1 MKFVHPEM
9 LWGLVATAIPIIVHL
24 FNFRKF
30 KKVYFSNVEFLKEI
44 KQETQSKRNLKHLLI
59 LASRMLAVAA
69 IVLAFAQPYMPQPG
83 AVEKPGGTAVSIYI
97 DNSFSMQGA
106 GKDGIMLDLAKNKAL
121 EIVESFAPSDK
132 FQLLTG
138 DFEGRHQRL
147 VSKEEMTSLIQEVNL
162 SPVSRKLSEVVT
174 RQRDALV
181 TSGLEKRHAFV
192 LTDLQASITDI
203 DAVANDSS
211 MRVTIVPELPEIKSN
226 VFIDSVWFET
236 PVRQLNQPEIL
247 HARVVNTGSEDI
259 ESIPLQLVINGT
271 QKSVATAAIPALSN
285 STIDV
290 TYSNTEAGFKHCSLN
305 ITDVSITSDD
315 AYYFSYTVAERIRV
329 LEILG
334 ANASTQAVKAVF
346 SDDPFFEWNSVNESA
361 IDFSRFT
368 GMNFIVVN
376 QLRNLSTGLV
386 SELNKFMESGGSVL
400 VIPSAEI
407 AVNEY
412 NSALATWKSG
422 QLAGKSNIASVVTTV
437 NYEHYI
443 FKEAFKQSSGNID
456 LPTAASY
463 YSLVLA
469 SGQWAEPMLTLQNG
483 SPFLISASIGH
494 GRLYFSSVS
503 LSTDETNFTQ
513 HAFFP
518 ASLIRMAEYS
528 QPTSQLSYVLGRE
541 EAIVLRNIQ
550 LQGEETFRLQNIV
563 TNSEIIPE
571 HRNAGNQVEVFV
583 HGDLGIAGNYLLN
596 WGANAVQPLAFNFD
610 RAESYNATLAINAF
624 RDKITERQFSN
635 WSILEGDTE
644 TVSAGAEA
652 IDDSHKF
659 WLSLIVWALIFL
671 AIEIL
676 LIKFWR

>member
-83 AVEKPGGTAVSIYI
+83 AVEMPGGTAVSIYI

>member
-9 LWGLVATAIPIIVHL
+9 LWGLIATAVPIIVHL

-59 LASRMLAVAA
+59 LAARMLAIAA

-121 EIVESFAPSDK
+121 EIVESFAASDK

-147 VSKEEMTSLIQEVNL
+147 VSKEEMTSLIQEVAL
-162 SPVSRKLSEVVT
+162 SAASRKLSEVVT
-174 RQRDALV
+174 RQRDALI
-181 TSGLEKRHAFV
+181 TSGLEKRHAFL
-192 LTDLQASITDI
+192 LTDLQASVTDI
-203 DAVANDSS
+203 DAVANDTT
-211 MRVTIVPELPEIKSN
+211 MRLTVVPELPEIKGN

-236 PVRQLNQPEIL
+236 PVRQLNQPEIM

-259 ESIPLQLVINGT
+259 EAIPLQLTINGS
-271 QKSVATAAIPALSN
+271 QKSVASAAIPALSN
-285 STIDV
+285 STIDI
-290 TYSNTEAGFKHCSLN
+290 TYTNTEAGFKHCSLTIN
-305 ITDVSITSDD
+305 DISITNDD
-315 AYYFSYTVAERIRV
+315 AYYFSYSVAERIRV
-329 LEILG
+329 LEIVG
-334 ANASTQAVKAVF
+334 GNAATQAVKAVF
-346 SDDPFFEWNSVNESA
+346 SDDPFYEWTSLNESA
-361 IDFSRFT
+361 IDYSQFT
-368 GMNFIVVN
+368 GMNFIVIN
-376 QLRNLSTGLV
+376 QLRGLSSGLV

-400 VIPSAEI
+400 VIPASEI
-407 AVNEY
+407 TLNEY
-412 NSALATWKSG
+412 NSALANWKSG
-422 QLAGKSNIASVVTTV
+422 QIGGKSAVASVVSSV
-437 NYEHYI
+437 NYEHFI
-443 FKEAFKQSSGNID
+443 FKEAFKQSAGNID
-456 LPTAASY
+456 LPSANTY
-463 YSLVLA
+463 YSLALS

-483 SPFLISASIGH
+483 SPFLVSSSIGH
-494 GRLYFSSVS
+494 GRLYFSCVS

-528 QPTSQLSYVLGRE
+528 QPTAQLSYTLGRE

-550 LQGEETFRLQNIV
+550 LAGEETFRLQNIS
-563 TNSEIIPE
+563 TNSEVIPE

-583 HGDLGIAGNYLLN
+583 HSDLGVAGNYTLR
-596 WGANAVQPLAFNFD
+596 WGTNTVEPLAFNYD
-610 RAESYNATLAINAF
+610 RAESYNLTMAVDAF
-624 RDKITERQFSN
+624 KEKIADLQFAN
-635 WSILEGDTE
+635 WSVLEGDIE
-644 TVSAGAEA
+644 SVSAGASS
-652 IDDSHKF
+652 IDDTHKY

>member
-1 MKFVHPEM
+1 M

-83 AVEKPGGTAVSIYI
+83 AVEMPGGTAVSIYI

>member
-1 MKFVHPEM
+1 M

>member
-9 LWGLVATAIPIIVHL
+9 LWGLIATAIPIIVHL

-59 LASRMLAVAA
+59 LAARMLAIAA

-83 AVEKPGGTAVSIYI
+83 AVEKPGGTAVSIYV

-121 EIVESFAPSDK
+121 EIVESFAASDK

-147 VSKEEMTSLIQEVNL
+147 VSKEEMTSLIQEIEL
-162 SPVSRKLSEVVT
+162 SPASRKLSEVVS

-181 TSGLEKRHAFV
+181 TSGLEKRHAFL
-192 LTDLQASITDI
+192 LTDLQASVTDI
-203 DAVANDSS
+203 DAVNNDTT
-211 MRVTIVPELPEIKSN
+211 MRITVVPELPEIKSN

-236 PVRQLNQPEIL
+236 PVRQINQPEIL
-247 HARVVNTGSEDI
+247 HARVVNTGDDDI
-259 ESIPLQLVINGT
+259 ESIPLQLTINGT
-271 QKSVATAAIPALSN
+271 QKSVASAAIPASSK
-285 STIDV
+285 STIDI
-290 TYSNTEAGFKHCSLN
+290 TYTNTEAGFKHCILTIN
-305 ITDVSITSDD
+305 DVSITNDD

-329 LEILG
+329 MEIFG
-334 ANASTQAVKAVF
+334 TTASTQAVQAVF
-346 SDDPFFEWNSVNESA
+346 SDDPFYEWNSTNESA
-361 IDFSRFT
+361 IDYSRFT
-368 GMNFIVVN
+368 GLNFIVIN
-376 QLRNLSTGLV
+376 QLRGLPSGLV
-386 SELNKFMESGGSVL
+386 SELNKFMDSGGSVL
-400 VIPSAEI
+400 IIPASEI
-407 AVNEY
+407 ILNEY
-412 NSALATWKSG
+412 NNALSGWKSG
-422 QLAGKSNIASVVTTV
+422 QLTGKSNIASVVSTV
-437 NYEHYI
+437 NYEHFI
-443 FKEAFKQSSGNID
+443 FKEAFKQSAGNID
-456 LPTAASY
+456 LPSANAY
-463 YSLVLA
+463 YNLSLS

-483 SPFLISASIGH
+483 SPFLVSSSIGH
-494 GRLYFSSVS
+494 GRLYVASVS

-528 QPTSQLSYVLGRE
+528 QPTAQLSYTLGRD

-550 LQGEETFRLQNIV
+550 LAGEETFRLQNIV
-563 TNSEIIPE
+563 TNTEIIPE

-583 HGDLGIAGNYLLN
+583 HSDLGIAGNYMLN
-596 WGANAVQPLAFNFD
+596 WGTNTVQPLAFNYD
-610 RAESYNATLAINAF
+610 RAESFNETLAIEGLKEKTSELGFA
-624 RDKITERQFSN
+624 N
-635 WSILEGDTE
+635 WSVLEGDIE
-644 TVSAGAEA
+644 SVSAGASA